1 MMDRGDA
8 MDYRRV
14 LVIGGSGFI
23 GASLAERLVE
33 TNREV
38 IVPTRRALRATHLR
52 PLPNVEIC
60 TADIHNDGEL
70 EKLVAR
76 CDAVVNLVGI
86 LHGSTAEP
94 YGPEFAAAHVSLP
107 RRIAAACARH
117 GVRRFIHISALGVA
131 DDGHSGPSMYLRS
144 KAAGEQ
150 AVREAPGID
159 WTILRPSVIFGPKD
173 KLMNT
178 FATLQRFA
186 PVVPL
191 ARAQTRLQ
199 PVYVGDVA
207 QAIVASLENR
217 ATIGHCYE
225 LAGPQAFTLA
235 KLFALAGGWAGR
247 TAPVL
252 PLPDGLGLLQAAAL
266 EFAPGPTIMSR
277 DNFHSLAID
286 NVATGPIAPE
296 LGIDPTPL
304 AAIVPGY
311 LGRPERG

>member
-1 MMDRGDA
+1 ME
-8 MDYRRV
+8 YRRV

-23 GASLAERLVE
+23 GASLAARLVA

-38 IVPTRRALRATHLR
+38 IVPTRRPLRAAHLR
-52 PLPNVEIC
+52 PLPTVEIRA
-60 TADIHNDGEL
+60 ADIHDDREL
-70 EKLVAR
+70 DALVAGS
-76 CDAVVNLVGI
+76 DAVVNLVGI
-86 LHGSTAEP
+86 LHGSSAEP
-94 YGPEFAAAHVSLP
+94 FGAEFALAHVTLP
-107 RRIAAACARH
+107 GRIAAACARH

-150 AVREAPGID
+150 AVRATVGID
-159 WTILRPSVIFGPKD
+159 WTILRPSVIFGPQD

-191 ARAQTRLQ
+191 ARAETRLQ

-207 QAIVASLENR
+207 RAIVACLENR
-217 ATIGHCYE
+217 ATIAHCYE
-225 LAGPQAFTLA
+225 LAGPHVFTLA
-235 KLFALAGGWAGR
+235 ELFGLAGHWAGR

-252 PLPDGLGLLQAAAL
+252 ALPDPLGWLQAATL

-277 DNFHSLAID
+277 DNFDSLAID
-286 NVATGPIAPE
+286 NVASGPMAPE
-296 LGIDPTPL
+296 LGIEPTPL

-311 LGRPERG
+311 LARSARG

>member
-1 MMDRGDA
+1 MTQMGVG

-14 LVIGGSGFI
+14 LVIGGSGFV

-33 TNREV
+33 TNRAV
-38 IVPTRRALRATHLR
+38 IVPTRRPLRAAHLR
-52 PLPNVEIC
+52 PLPTVEIC
-60 TADIHNDGEL
+60 AANIHDDSELDG
-70 EKLVAR
+70 LVAR
-76 CDAVVNLVGI
+76 SDAVVNLVGI
-86 LHGSTAEP
+86 LHGSSAEP
-94 YGPEFAAAHVSLP
+94 FGAEFASAHVALP
-107 RRIAAACARH
+107 SRIVAACARQ
-117 GVRRFIHISALGVA
+117 GVRRFIHMSALGVA
-131 DDGHSGPSMYLRS
+131 DDGHSGASMYLRS

-150 AVREAPGID
+150 VLREAPGIE
-159 WTILRPSVIFGPKD
+159 WTILRPSVIFGPRD

-191 ARAQTRLQ
+191 ARAGTRLQ

-207 QAIVASLENR
+207 QAIVACLENR

-225 LAGPQAFTLA
+225 LAGPQVFTLA
-235 KLFALAGGWAGR
+235 ELFALAGLWAGR

-252 PLPDGLGLLQAAAL
+252 PLPDPLGWLQAAAL

-277 DNFHSLAID
+277 DNFDSLAID
-286 NVATGPIAPE
+286 NVASGPIDPD

-311 LGRPERG
+311 LARRGLG